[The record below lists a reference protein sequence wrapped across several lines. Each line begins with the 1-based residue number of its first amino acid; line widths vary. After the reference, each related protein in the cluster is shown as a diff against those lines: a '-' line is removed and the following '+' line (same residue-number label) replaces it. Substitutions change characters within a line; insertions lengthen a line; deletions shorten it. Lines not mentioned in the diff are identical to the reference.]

1 MLVLSRNR
9 DEVIEI
15 GDDIEI
21 HVVDVRSDGRVR
33 LGIVAPRDVV
43 VHRKEVADEIRR
55 ENREAARVKPEY
67 VPRGG

>member
-21 HVVDVRSDGRVR
+21 HVVDVRRDGKVR
-33 LGIVAPRDVV
+33 IGIVAPRHVA
-43 VHRKEVADEIRR
+43 VHRKEVADAIRR
-55 ENREAARVKPEY
+55 ENREAAQVKPEY